1 MSSADR
7 LKPPARWVI
16 RHFPGRRVRWGTFR
30 RARPFSDCYGWDRGL
45 PVDRFYIERFLA
57 SVHEDIRGDVL
68 EVRDADYTLRFG
80 GGRVGRAHIVDI
92 DAENPKATLIADL
105 CERGSLGAG
114 RFDCVIL
121 TQTLHLVRDDGAAIE
136 NVWRALR
143 PGGTLLL
150 TVPCL
155 SRIDHDDPEGDL
167 WRFTPRGLAVRLRE
181 LCPAGEVTVEG
192 HGNVLAGV
200 AFWAGV
206 AVEEV
211 RPAQLAEDD
220 PFFPIVGCARVAKTA

>member
-1 MSSADR
+1 VA
-7 LKPPARWVI
+7 L
-16 RHFPGRRVRWGTFR
+16 FR
-30 RARPFSDCYGWDRGL
+30 RSTRERRQVGLRRAEPVSTQFGLDRGR
-45 PVDRFYIERFLA
+45 PVDRFYIERFLESA
-57 SVHEDIRGDVL
+57 RDGIRGEVL
-68 EVRDADYTLRFG
+68 EVRDPAYTLRFG
-80 GGRVGRAHIVDI
+80 RERVARAHVVDI
-92 DAENPKATLIADL
+92 DEDNTRATLLADL
-105 CERGSLGAG
+105 CERGSLPSE

-121 TQTLHLVRDDGAAIE
+121 TQTLHLLRDDAAALD

-155 SRIDHDDPEGDL
+155 SRIDHDDPEADL
-167 WRFTPRGLAVRLRE
+167 WRFTPRGLERRLRE
-181 LCPAGEVTVEG
+181 RCPGADVAVEG
-192 HGNVLAGV
+192 HGNVLAGL

-220 PFFPIVGCARVAKTA
+220 PFFPIVGCARVTKAATA

>member
-1 MSSADR
+1 VPPLDA
-7 LKPPARWVI
+7 LKPPARWAI
-16 RHFPGRRVRWGTFR
+16 RHIPGRRVRWGTFR
-30 RARPFSDCYGWDRGL
+30 RSRPFSDCYGWDRGL
-45 PVDRFYIERFLA
+45 PVDRFYIERFLD
-57 SVHEDIRGDVL
+57 SVRDDIHGDVL
-68 EVRDADYTLRFG
+68 EIRDADYTLRFG
-80 GGRVGRAHIVDI
+80 GERVGRAHVLDI
-92 DAENPKATLIADL
+92 DADNPKATIVADL
-105 CERGSLGAG
+105 CERGSLPAG

-121 TQTLHLVRDDGAAIE
+121 TQTLHLVRDDGAAID

-155 SRIDHDDPEGDL
+155 SRIDHDDPDGDL
-167 WRFTPRGLAVRLRE
+167 WRFTPRGLEQRLRE
-181 LCPAGEVTVEG
+181 RCPDGEVVVEG

-220 PFFPIVGCARVAKTA
+220 PFFPIVGCARVAKA

>member
-1 MSSADR
+1 MSPPDS

-16 RHFPGRRVRWGTFR
+16 RHIPGRRVRWGAFR
-30 RARPFSDCYGWDRGL
+30 RSRPFSDWYGWDRGL

-57 SVHEDIRGDVL
+57 SAREDIHGDVL
-68 EVRDADYTLRFG
+68 EVRDAGYTLRFG
-80 GGRVGRAHIVDI
+80 GERVGRAHVVDI
-92 DAENPKATLIADL
+92 DAGNPSATFVADL
-105 CERGSLGAG
+105 CERGSLGSA

-121 TQTLHLVRDDGAAIE
+121 TQTLHLVPDHEAAID

-143 PGGTLLL
+143 PGGTLLV

-155 SRIDHDDPEGDL
+155 SRIDHADPDGDL
-167 WRFTPRGLAVRLRE
+167 WRFTPRGLEMRLRE
-181 LCPAGEVTVEG
+181 RCAEGDVAVEG

-200 AFWAGV
+200 AFWAGL

-211 RPAQLAEDD
+211 RPSQLTEDD
-220 PFFPIVGCARVAKTA
+220 PFFPIVGCARVGKTA

>member
-1 MSSADR
+1 MPPLDA
-7 LKPPARWVI
+7 LKPPARWAI
-16 RHFPGRRVRWGTFR
+16 RQIPGRRVRWGTFR

-45 PVDRFYIERFLA
+45 PVDRFYIERFLD
-57 SVHEDIRGDVL
+57 SVREDIHGDVL
-68 EVRDADYTLRFG
+68 EVRDAGYTQRFG
-80 GGRVGRAHIVDI
+80 GERVGHAHVVDI
-92 DAENPKATLIADL
+92 DAANPNATMVADL
-105 CERGSLGAG
+105 CERGSLPAG

-121 TQTLHLVRDDGAAIE
+121 TQTLHLVRDDGAAID

-150 TVPCL
+150 SVPCL
-155 SRIDHDDPEGDL
+155 SRIDHDDPEADL
-167 WRFTPRGLAVRLRE
+167 WRFTPRGLEKRLRE
-181 LCPAGEVTVEG
+181 RCPGGEVAVEG

-220 PFFPIVGCARVAKTA
+220 PFFPIVGCARVAKA